1 MEIKT
6 TEKIWLLKQI
16 SSNILPFWRIQTLH
30 FLIWFHASSIALY
43 ISFIL
48 LINFLKPLEIV
59 IIVIGIYSW
68 AIRYSFLI
76 HFLYFNRLNLF
87 INFLDFFVNI
97 LVNIYLF
104 YVSIIFVYFYQ
115 LFLLLH
121 LNLINH
127 DLVQN
132 FDSILLIYFVFR
144 YLMDCAH

>member
-1 MEIKT
+1 M
-6 TEKIWLLKQI
+6 
-16 SSNILPFWRIQTLH
+16 H
-30 FLIWFHASSIALY
+30 FLFWFHASSIALY

-48 LINFLKPLEIV
+48 LINFLKLLEIV
-59 IIVIGIYSW
+59 ITVIGIYSW
-68 AIRYSFLI
+68 AIKYSFPI

-97 LVNIYLF
+97 HVNIYLF

-127 DLVQN
+127 DPVQN
-132 FDSILLIYFVFR
+132 FNSILLIYFVFH
-144 YLMDCAH
+144 YFMDCAH